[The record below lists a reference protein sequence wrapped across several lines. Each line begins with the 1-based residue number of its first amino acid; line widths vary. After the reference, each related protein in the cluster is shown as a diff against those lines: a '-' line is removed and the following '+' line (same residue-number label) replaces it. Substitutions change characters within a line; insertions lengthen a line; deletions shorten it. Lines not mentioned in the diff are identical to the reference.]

1 MDRRSWP
8 WKKKSEKAVVLADS
22 ASASLRNSGELQT
35 EKDDA
40 KNEKYIQIKLES
52 YTHLTGLENQVKT
65 LAEKLLLAESEIATK
80 GNLVKQHAKVAEEAV
95 SGWEKAEADSLALKQ
110 HLESVTLLKLS
121 AEEKALHLDNALK
134 ECMKQV
140 RIVKEESEQKLRDV
154 VFTRTKQWEKVKAE
168 LESRITVFGQE
179 LQKASAEN
187 SVLSRSL
194 QERSNLLIKVSEEKS
209 QADAQIEVLKND
221 LHSCERELS
230 SMKYELHVI
239 SKELEIRNE
248 EKNMSM
254 RSAEVANK
262 QHLEDVKKITKLDAE
277 CQRLRGLVRKKL
289 PGPAALAQMKL
300 EVENSGRESGQSRLR
315 NSSAQSSS
323 LHHISPS
330 DVSLESSQHAHK
342 ENEFLTARLLVM
354 EEEMK
359 LLKEALSKRNDELQ
373 ASRDLCAKQA
383 NRLRSTEAHV
393 LALSQQKNSSI
404 PNIERNPPSLTF
416 LSEDGIDKE
425 VSFSESCP
433 TALYS
438 EVSHSKQE
446 KNFDKVNTPEN
457 SNFLELM
464 DDFLEMEKLACL
476 STESNGKI
484 SMSNHSETD
493 QVDPTPSSHSNKRG
507 YSNILKCADS
517 ELLDLTLEHASTKK
531 DLPLLILK
539 SRINSI
545 FESQAYGSNAKKI
558 IEDVMHIIKDAQ
570 EELLKEQ
577 SESIDD
583 LAEQKYCHKYIQE
596 INGDGTS
603 LNNQCAKVVCLFDRE
618 LKDAISHIYEFV
630 LSLGKAEAEIQDSS
644 NDFLRVGK
652 KIEEFFASIDNV
664 MCNEVNLHDF
674 ISSLSRILCETID
687 LGYKMRTVKGSER
700 ESYGSDCVGKDTLLR
715 NEVAR
720 HEESL
725 SGASS
730 LVAHTSFSPEFE
742 GSSNGG
748 FQIKST
754 LPMLSLEDFDHLKI
768 EKENIEIDLVRC
780 KEMLNQT
787 NLALIETKQQLT
799 EIKSELASCQKS
811 NSLAS
816 TQLKCMVESYKILES
831 QKEELEAEISR
842 LHAEV
847 ETLDN
852 ELQEERRSHQEY
864 VAKYNELQ
872 EQIDRNLKF
881 SACTFPSNADVTK
894 TKQEI
899 DITAAAEKL
908 AECQETIFL
917 LGKQLQAMRNPAEP
931 LNSAGISRP
940 RLSFQ
945 GEQTTQTGGESPLF
959 GYNSHMS
966 PSDSESSPFSKS
978 SVSTNYQKQ
987 NIHGSSSSSSSS
999 NSMSEKQGQGF
1010 TRFFSK
1016 GKTDK

>member
-8 WKKKSEKAVVLADS
+8 WKKKSEKAVVLTDS
-22 ASASLRNSGELQT
+22 ASASLPNSSELQT

-40 KNEKYIQIKLES
+40 KNEKYIQIKMES
-52 YTHLTGLENQVKT
+52 YTHLTGLENQVKSLT
-65 LAEKLLLAESEIATK
+65 EKLLLAESEIATK

-95 SGWEKAEADSLALKQ
+95 SGWEKAEADALALKQ
-110 HLESVTLLKLS
+110 HLESVTSLKLS
-121 AEEKALHLDNALK
+121 AEERALHLDNALK

-154 VFTRTKQWEKVKAE
+154 IFTRTKQWEKAKAE

-209 QADAQIEVLKND
+209 QADSQIEVLKND

-289 PGPAALAQMKL
+289 PGAAALAQMKL

-315 NSSAQSSS
+315 NSSAHISS

-330 DVSLESSQHAHK
+330 DVSLESIQHAHK
-342 ENEFLTARLLVM
+342 ENEFLTARLSVM

-404 PNIERNPPSLTF
+404 ENIESNPPSLTF
-416 LSEDGIDKE
+416 LSEDGIGKE

-446 KNFDKVNTPEN
+446 KNFDTVNTPEN
-457 SNFLELM
+457 SNYLELM

-476 STESNGKI
+476 STETNGKI
-484 SMSNHSETD
+484 SMSNHSEAD
-493 QVDPTPSSHSNKRG
+493 KVDPTPLRH
-507 YSNILKCADS
+507 SNILKCADS

-545 FESQAYGSNAKKI
+545 FESQAYGSTAKKI
-558 IEDVMHIIKDAQ
+558 IEDVRHIIKDAQ

-603 LNNQCAKVVCLFDRE
+603 LNNQCAKVVCLFDQE
-618 LKDAISHIYEFV
+618 LKDAISQIYEFV

-652 KIEEFFASIDNV
+652 KFEESFASIDNV

-715 NEVAR
+715 NEVTR

-730 LVAHTSFSPEFE
+730 LVAHTSFSPQFE
-742 GSSNGG
+742 GSTNAG

-754 LPMLSLEDFDHLKI
+754 LPMLSLENFDHLKI
-768 EKENIEIDLVRC
+768 EKENIEMDLVRC

-787 NLALIETKQQLT
+787 NLALIETQQQLT
-799 EIKSELASCQKS
+799 EMKSELASCQKL

-852 ELQEERRSHQEY
+852 ELQEERHSHQEY
-864 VAKYNELQ
+864 VTKYNELQ

-894 TKQEI
+894 TKQEVTYPRSALI
-899 DITAAAEKL
+899 QAWFKIAQ
-908 AECQETIFL
+908 QEAGLSSI
-917 LGKQLQAMRNPAEP
+917 QAFCT
-931 LNSAGISRP
+931 SRLTP
-940 RLSFQ
+940 
-945 GEQTTQTGGESPLF
+945 
-959 GYNSHMS
+959 
-966 PSDSESSPFSKS
+966 
-978 SVSTNYQKQ
+978 
-987 NIHGSSSSSSSS
+987 
-999 NSMSEKQGQGF
+999 
-1010 TRFFSK
+1010 
-1016 GKTDK
+1016 